1 MAYSTQDTWDT
12 PGLKRKETRY
22 NAGNETY
29 IKIIFEFYFFPM
41 VITNDTQP
49 CPEFMHLA
57 ECMVH

>member
-41 VITNDTQP
+41 VITNDTG
-49 CPEFMHLA
+49 A
-57 ECMVH
+57 